1 MSRGLGDVY
10 KRQAKTF
17 SSGTALENIAPQRSL
32 PAAVVE
38 AVDPI
43 VLDTRITE
51 DGSSSGTGEGSVSEI
66 PAAIAAAF
74 ASPLVLDPTGNRR
87 YYVTLGQFS
96 LVRLERDTQLLIP
109 AYDYCIPQSECSGG
123 DPEDPCGLFK
133 NVCFPMSE
141 FFPPNTVEMPKDYNG
156 TRSYCA
162 CH

>member
-1 MSRGLGDVY
+1 M
-10 KRQAKTF
+10 
-17 SSGTALENIAPQRSL
+17 
-32 PAAVVE
+32 VE

-74 ASPLVLDPTGNRR
+74 SSPLVLESAGSRR

-133 NVCFPMSE
+133 NVCFPMNE